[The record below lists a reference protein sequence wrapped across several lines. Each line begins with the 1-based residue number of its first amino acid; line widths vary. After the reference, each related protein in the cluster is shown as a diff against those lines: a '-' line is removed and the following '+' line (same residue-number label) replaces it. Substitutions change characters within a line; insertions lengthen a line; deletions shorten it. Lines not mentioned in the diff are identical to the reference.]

1 MNNSKGKKIFF
12 ILYVILACADFLYSI
27 INQIR
32 HLFYTEFSFSMLF
45 PSLGKRILYLLPLI
59 AFIILSKKVA
69 EIEDSQK
76 IMKIKKILIIYLC
89 SCLIFGAVNYLL
101 KVPFFIS
108 CLFYTNSWLFYL
120 IYIIAYNQLYL
131 IFSLVL
137 DICFFVISILFIK
150 NLGKRKDSYAEFM
163 EGMGKTSTG
172 FKLGIANIIILSIQ
186 TVLNIIIALAMHD
199 NMSGVSGEQA
209 MGAAFVALILIVF
222 KVFLDLILLPAIPLS
237 IAGIVKCNSKKEI
250 EQDRKNRLLGK
261 RINIACLVI
270 AVAELVLI
278 W

>member
-1 MNNSKGKKIFF
+1 
-12 ILYVILACADFLYSI
+12 
-27 INQIR
+27 
-32 HLFYTEFSFSMLF
+32 MLF
-45 PSLGKRILYLLPLI
+45 SSLGIRILYLLPLI
-59 AFIILSKKVA
+59 AFIILSKRVS

-76 IMKIKKILIIYLC
+76 IMKIKKYVIIYLC
-89 SCLIFGAVNYLL
+89 ACLIFGAVNYLL

-261 RINIACLVI
+261 KINIACLVI